1 MTSNYDLKPLTQVC
15 EVLSGGTPKT
25 TVPAFWN
32 GNIPWASV
40 KDFNIDSRWF
50 SKTEKSISQ
59 LGLDSCSSVL
69 LEPGDLVISARGT
82 VGAVGQ
88 CKMRTSFN
96 QSNYGLRAKS
106 GLSKNDYLYYAL
118 IYAKRAL
125 IGDTHGGMFDTI
137 TRDTLDRLLIPVPT
151 LKVQEQIAEILGS
164 LDMKIAVNN
173 ALSKTLEDIAQT
185 IFKSWFIDFEPVK
198 AKMAGEKPAGV
209 DAATASL
216 FPDAMENSELGLIPK
231 GWQVGSLFDFG
242 LEIESGSRPKGGV
255 KGISSGVPS
264 IGAESINGLGVFDF
278 SKTKFVPSDF
288 YEKMNKGKPR
298 DFDVLLYKDGGKPG
312 EFKPRVGMYGLGF
325 PFSEFAVNE
334 HVFVLRAKELG
345 NPYLYFWIRLER
357 TLDIL
362 RSRGIKAAIPGI
374 NQQDV
379 GTIHALKPPQL
390 ILETFNE
397 LVFPSIS
404 KILMLANESLM
415 LTTLRN
421 TLMPRLISGELQIPE
436 EMLAS

>member
-1 MTSNYDLKPLTQVC
+1 MTFENLANIALVTPGTSPKGDLINTKGIGLPFFQGSKEFKELYPVAERHTEFPVKVAKIGDVLISVRAPVG
-15 EVLSGGTPKT
+15 EVNIASEDCSIGRGVMSVRANKKSEQMFLFYFLKNLQGKWDSLGSTGSVFENLST
-25 TVPAFWN
+25 TALNNVE
-32 GNIPWASV
+32 IPIGLEREV
-40 KDFNIDSRWF
+40 IGDILFN
-50 SKTEKSISQ
+50 
-59 LGLDSCSSVL
+59 LDS
-69 LEPGDLVISARGT
+69 
-82 VGAVGQ
+82 
-88 CKMRTSFN
+88 
-96 QSNYGLRAKS
+96 
-106 GLSKNDYLYYAL
+106 
-118 IYAKRAL
+118 
-125 IGDTHGGMFDTI
+125 
-137 TRDTLDRLLIPVPT
+137 
-151 LKVQEQIAEILGS
+151 
-164 LDMKIAVNN
+164 KIAANN

-185 IFKSWFIDFEPVK
+185 IFKSWFIDFSPVK
-198 AKMAGEKPAGV
+198 AKMTGEYPVGIN
-209 DAATASL
+209 AATAAL
-216 FPDAMENSELGLIPK
+216 FPDTLEESELGLIPK

-278 SKTKFVPSDF
+278 SKTKFVPRDF

-334 HVFVLRAKELG
+334 HVFVLRAMELG

-379 GTIHALKPPQL
+379 GTIPALKPPQE
-390 ILETFNE
+390 ILKAFNE
-397 LVFPSIS
+397 LVIPSIS
-404 KILMLANESLM
+404 KILTLATESLM
-415 LTTLRN
+415 LTTLRD